1 MHSATLSK
9 AHHRGSYR
17 NLKKLPSNVNF
28 RTRQVKFIENQ
39 QQLRQRRKLQMYH
52 DLSLGQTYL
61 IKMCFEAW
69 TMFRALPERTSR
81 SRLLRSIASV
91 PVAW

>member
-1 MHSATLSK
+1 M
-9 AHHRGSYR
+9 
-17 NLKKLPSNVNF
+17 
-28 RTRQVKFIENQ
+28 KFIENQ

-69 TMFRALPERTSR
+69 TMFRALPERSSSR
-81 SRLLRSIASV
+81 SRLLRSTAST
-91 PVAW
+91 PAAW

>member
-1 MHSATLSK
+1 M
-9 AHHRGSYR
+9 
-17 NLKKLPSNVNF
+17 
-28 RTRQVKFIENQ
+28 RQVKFIENQ

-52 DLSLGQTYL
+52 DLSLGQSYL
-61 IKMCFEAW
+61 IKTCFEAW
-69 TMFRALPERTSR
+69 AYMFRALPERSSSL